1 LRPAR
6 VKVTTA
12 RGVFSRAADEALGSR
27 LVPLDDAGLKA
38 KFLDLAGPVMS
49 PARAARLGDLLWDI
63 ETSAD
68 LRPVVE
74 AAAK

>member
-1 LRPAR
+1 
-6 VKVTTA
+6 
-12 RGVFSRAADEALGSR
+12 
-27 LVPLDDAGLKA
+27 
-38 KFLDLAGPVMS
+38 VMS